1 MSKLHQTL
9 KDREAWSAWT
19 QLSYL
24 TTTADK
30 RPTLLILEIK
40 EPFSALHEQKSSNR
54 GQREGTSGH
63 SK

>member
-1 MSKLHQTL
+1 MSKLERL

-19 QLSYL
+19 QLSHL
-24 TTTADK
+24 TTAADK
-30 RPTLLILEIK
+30 RPTLLILETK
-40 EPFSALHEQKSSNR
+40 EPFPALQEQKSSNR